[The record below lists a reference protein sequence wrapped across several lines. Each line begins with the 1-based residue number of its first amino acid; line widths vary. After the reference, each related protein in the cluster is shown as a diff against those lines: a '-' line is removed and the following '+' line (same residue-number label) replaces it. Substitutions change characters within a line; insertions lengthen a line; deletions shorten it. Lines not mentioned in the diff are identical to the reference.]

1 MSVKKLTGS
10 LYMWL
15 VLRAE
20 SPSKQT
26 KWNQENHKRENILF
40 PGLPCAT
47 QKRLWG
53 FKASG
58 SHCSTSA
65 PRARGLE
72 ALPREMYNSPL
83 HATTHMLICYHAI
96 YFYERVSSTNTLIE
110 EKCDRCGIRHQVFP
124 VLVTIRFLITLCS
137 FKIENV
143 LSVLVLWYS
152 PPIYHHNRFL
162 FYFSSCFLLQV
173 PICRWTWSLGRYSLW
188 Q

>member
-47 QKRLWG
+47 QRRLRAQGIWFSLLHLWSPSERPG
-53 FKASG
+53 GTSPRDVQF
-58 SHCSTSA
+58 ST
-65 PRARGLE
+65 
-72 ALPREMYNSPL
+72 
-83 HATTHMLICYHAI
+83 HATTHKLICYHAI
-96 YFYERVSSTNTLIE
+96 YFYERLSSTNTWTE

-152 PPIYHHNRFL
+152 PPMYHHNRFL

-173 PICRWTWSLGRYSLW
+173 PMCRWTWSLGRYSLW